1 MDKMKNQP
9 EISIIIPIYNSE
21 RFIDRCLY
29 SVLNQ
34 SFSDF
39 EVILVDDGST
49 DSSPVLCDAYA
60 LKDNR
65 IKVFHR
71 QNGGASA
78 ARNFGLSVASGRYI
92 SFVDSDDYIHKEL
105 LYRLYNK
112 MHDGIDFV
120 SCSMEIVKDIDLKK
134 FELQIKSSSVELN
147 QNQLYQRF
155 FRVNGEDSS
164 IYSVCGRL
172 YSRKSLN
179 EFKLIEGRMNE
190 DIDGVFQIISHSEK
204 AIFLSDVMYFYYKNV
219 EGVTNSRIT
228 RKKLDLIF
236 IWAQLKTKVETCCP
250 DYIDAWKMNAL
261 RANFTI
267 LSQCKINGYDKSD
280 TELRKSLQEMQRL
293 VRAEKRDLLKWKM
306 PLSRKVLLLLI
317 CYVWRY

>member
-1 MDKMKNQP
+1 MREQP
-9 EISIIIPIYNSE
+9 EISIIIPVYNSE
-21 RFIDRCLY
+21 QFIDRCLY

-49 DSSPVLCDAYA
+49 DSSPALCDAYA

-92 SFVDSDDYIHKEL
+92 FFVDSDDYIHKEL

-120 SCSMEIVKDIDLKK
+120 SCSMEIVKDIDLTK
-134 FELQIKSSSVELN
+134 FESPIKSRSVELN

-179 EFKLIEGRMNE
+179 GFKLIEGRMNE
-190 DIDGVFQIISHSEK
+190 DIDGVFQIISHSDK

-236 IWAQLKTKVETCCP
+236 IWKQLRDKVEICCP
-250 DYIDAWKMNAL
+250 DYIDAWKVNAL

-280 TELRKSLQEMQRL
+280 TELRRKLQEMQCL
-293 VRAEKRDLLKWKM
+293 VKAEARSLLNWKM
-306 PLSRKVLLLLI
+306 PFSRKILLLLI
-317 CYVWRY
+317 CFVWRY